1 MNYNNINKKQ
11 IRIFLLIW
19 SIIFFF
25 IGIYPLFFNLNI
37 KIWSICISILFFVI
51 SSFKPELGK
60 YFYIIWVTIGEY
72 LGILISKFIMF
83 ILFFFLFTPI
93 SLVLKLLGKDLL
105 NKKIEPNKATYWNH
119 RKMKPQ
125 SMKKQF

>member
-37 KIWSICISILFFVI
+37 KIWSIWLSILFFVI

-83 ILFFFLFTPI
+83 IIFFFLFTPI

-105 NKKIEPNKATYWNH
+105 NKKIDPNKATYWNH

>member
-1 MNYNNINKKQ
+1 MNNNNINKKQ
-11 IRIFLLIW
+11 IRIFILIW
-19 SIIFFF
+19 SIIFFL

-37 KIWSICISILFFVI
+37 KIWSICLSIIFFVI
-51 SSFKPELGK
+51 SLLKPELGK
-60 YFYIIWVTIGEY
+60 YFYIVWVTIGEY
-72 LGILISKFIMF
+72 LGILISKVIMF
-83 ILFFFLFTPI
+83 MLFFFLFTPI

-105 NKKIEPNKATYWNH
+105 NKKIDPNKASYWIH

>member
-19 SIIFFF
+19 SIIFFL

-72 LGILISKFIMF
+72 FGILISKVIMF
-83 ILFFFLFTPI
+83 ILFFFYLHQY
-93 SLVLKLLGKDLL
+93 L
-105 NKKIEPNKATYWNH
+105 
-119 RKMKPQ
+119 
-125 SMKKQF
+125 